1 MIGSSSVSS
10 LSLTCL
16 GGWILS
22 VAALV
27 ASGAEGGAVTT
38 VLAAATTLSLT
49 AAAFW
54 QMRVQAGI
62 GKANEVVAAAAL
74 GDLRQRV
81 VNIERQGAL
90 ASLSRNINL
99 VLDQFQAF
107 GKETNAAM
115 MAAAEARY
123 YRKIVAKGFR
133 GDIALYADR
142 INATLDKMAANDQ
155 QLGMFT
161 ERMLRDA
168 VTISMTVNE
177 GNIANAHI
185 VNGIKMARDQSQSM
199 AAAIEE
205 MVSGIQTISV
215 DAETAADLSNKA
227 QVVTDEGRKVMQ
239 TAMSEFAGVEQ
250 AVEQA
255 GARVT
260 ALSDASEAIASI
272 LSSIEAIAEQ
282 TNLLALNATIEA
294 ARAGDA
300 GRGFAVVA
308 NEVKSLATQTARSTE
323 EISGRITRLR
333 DEMKGIV
340 QTMRAGTAAISSGRQ
355 AMREMEGRMG
365 EISHL
370 VGETSHHMTD
380 VSRILA
386 QQATAAN
393 EISGGVQKVAAHSD
407 DNAVAIEKSTGSLTR
422 IETEMGSLLQLL
434 VKRDV
439 PNKILLVAKADHVA
453 WKKRLTNMLIGNLR
467 LKPEDLST
475 DQTCRLGKWYFGPD
489 AEPYRHKRAFIDLA
503 EHHRAVHKYGIEAV
517 RAFNAGNQDEAMY
530 LFELVEK
537 ASEGVIACLDLLIV
551 ESRTQTDAEPAAS
564 EKRIML

>member
-1 MIGSSSVSS
+1 MIGLVSTS
-10 LSLTCL
+10 RLSLACL
-16 GGWILS
+16 GAWALS
-22 VAALV
+22 VGTLV
-27 ASGAEGGAVTT
+27 AVGGDNLAATL
-38 VLAAATTLSLT
+38 LAAATTLGLT
-49 AAAFW
+49 AAAFF
-54 QMRVQAGI
+54 QTRAQAAI
-62 GKANEVVAAAAL
+62 ARTNEVVAAAAA
-74 GDLRQRV
+74 GDLRQR
-81 VNIERQGAL
+81 IGEGPKGANTQ
-90 ASLSRNINL
+90 LSRHIDR
-99 VLDQFQAF
+99 VLDQFLTF
-107 GKETNAAM
+107 GEEVDRSMT
-115 MAAAEARY
+115 AAAEGRFDA
-123 YRKIVAKGFR
+123 KIDTMGFD
-133 GDIALYADR
+133 GDLALLAGR
-142 INATLDKMAANDQ
+142 INATLDRMAAGDK
-155 QLGMFT
+155 QLDTFT

-185 VNGIKMARDQSQSM
+185 VSGIRMARDQSQNM

-215 DAETAADLSNKA
+215 DAETAAGLSNKA
-227 QVVTDEGRKVMQ
+227 QTVTDEGRKVMQ

-272 LSSIEAIAEQ
+272 LSTIEAIAEQ

-340 QTMRAGTAAISSGRQ
+340 QTMRAGTTAIASGRQ
-355 AMREMEGRMG
+355 AMHEMEGRMG
-365 EISHL
+365 QISQL

-393 EISGGVQKVAAHSD
+393 EISGGVQKVASHSD
-407 DNAVAIEKSTGSLTR
+407 DNALAIEKSTGSLTR
-422 IETEMGSLLQLL
+422 IESELGSLLQLL
-434 VKRDV
+434 IKRDV
-439 PNKILLVAKADHVA
+439 PNKVLLVAKSDHVA

-467 LKPEDLST
+467 LQPEDLST
-475 DQTCRLGKWYFGPD
+475 DHTCRLGKWYFGPD
-489 AEPYRHKRAFIDLA
+489 AEPYRHRPAFIELA
-503 EHHRAVHKYGIEAV
+503 EHHRSVHENGIAAV
-517 RAFNAGNQDEAMY
+517 RAFNAGKQDEAMY

-537 ASEGVIACLDLLIV
+537 ASDGVIACLDRLIG
-551 ESRTQTDAEPAAS
+551 ESGSCPDDVTDAGS
-564 EKRIML
+564 ERRSA

>member
-1 MIGSSSVSS
+1 MRSVSASS
-10 LSLTCL
+10 LSLACFGAWASSVGTL
-16 GGWILS
+16 AAIGGDN
-22 VAALV
+22 AA
-27 ASGAEGGAVTT
+27 ATA
-38 VLAAATTLSLT
+38 LAAATTLCLT
-49 AAAFW
+49 AAALL
-54 QMRVQAGI
+54 RLRARDGD
-62 GKANEVVAAAAL
+62 ARTNEVVAAAAA
-74 GDLRQRV
+74 GDLRQRIGD
-81 VNIERQGAL
+81 NRKGAI
-90 ASLSRNINL
+90 APLSRNINQ
-99 VLDQFQAF
+99 VLDQFLAF
-107 GKETNAAM
+107 GEESDRAM
-115 MAAAEARY
+115 TSAAEGSY
-123 YRKIVAKGFR
+123 DRKIDTTGLGGDLAHVAGH
-133 GDIALYADR
+133 
-142 INATLDKMAANDQ
+142 INAMLDRMAANDK
-155 QLGMFT
+155 QLDMFT

-185 VNGIKMARDQSQSM
+185 VNGIRMARDQSQNM

-227 QVVTDEGRKVMQ
+227 QSVTDEGRRVMQ

-272 LSSIEAIAEQ
+272 LSTIEAIAEQ

-340 QTMRAGTAAISSGRQ
+340 QTMRAGTAAIASGRQ

-365 EISHL
+365 QISHL

-393 EISGGVQKVAAHSD
+393 EISGGVQKVASHSD
-407 DNAVAIEKSTGSLTR
+407 DNAMAIEKSTGSLTR
-422 IETEMGSLLQLL
+422 IETELGSLLQLL
-434 VKRDV
+434 IKRDV
-439 PNKILLVAKADHVA
+439 PNKVLLVAKSDHVA

-467 LKPEDLST
+467 LQPEDLST
-475 DQTCRLGKWYFGPD
+475 DHTCRLGKWYFGPD
-489 AEPYRHKRAFIDLA
+489 AEAYRHRPAFIDLA
-503 EHHRAVHKYGIEAV
+503 EHHRSVHENGIAAV
-517 RAFNAGNQDEAMY
+517 RAFNAGKQDEAMY

-537 ASEGVIACLDLLIV
+537 ASDGVIECLDQLIA
-551 ESRTQTDAEPAAS
+551 ESGSHSEEMADAGGEQRSA
-564 EKRIML
+564 